1 MAALP
6 QLIEEDID
14 QLNAV
19 LSDLLT
25 QSEAAGGL
33 VIDKG
38 GFLITQCGALQSFD
52 TTTLAALSA
61 AAYAATQTIAG
72 LVSETNFSCV
82 YQQGEQHS
90 VLIQN
95 VDENC
100 LLLVIFKASASVGA
114 VKYFAAP
121 AILKAAEQLR
131 IAERRDPSA
140 KLDLSTLNVADTS
153 SLFRKRVA

>member
-14 QLNAV
+14 HLNEALSALITRSESNGAV
-19 LSDLLT
+19 L
-25 QSEAAGGL
+25 
-33 VIDKG
+33 IDKG
-38 GFLITQCGALQSFD
+38 GFLITYCGNLHRFD
-52 TTTLAALSA
+52 TTTLAALAA

-72 LVSETNFSCV
+72 LINETNFSCV
-82 YQQGEQHS
+82 YQQGESLS

-100 LLLVIFKASASVGA
+100 LLLVIFQSSSSVGA

-121 AILKAAEQLR
+121 AILK
-131 IAERRDPSA
+131 IAELLQIAHQRDPSA
-140 KLDLSTLNVADTS
+140 GLDLSMLNVADTS
-153 SLFRKRVA
+153 TLFRKRVA

>member
-14 QLNAV
+14 HLNGV

-25 QSEAAGGL
+25 RGEARGAL
-33 VIDKG
+33 LIDKS
-38 GFLITQCGALQSFD
+38 GFLITQCGNLHQFD
-52 TTTLAALSA
+52 TTTLAALAA

-72 LVSETNFSCV
+72 LIQEANFCCV
-82 YQQGEQHS
+82 YQQGESLS

-100 LLLVIFKASASVGA
+100 LLLVIFQSSASVGA

-121 AILKAAEQLR
+121 AILQVAELLQ
-131 IAERRDPSA
+131 IAHRRDPSA
-140 KLDLSTLNVADTS
+140 GLDLSMLNVADTS
-153 SLFRKRVA
+153 TLFRKKVA

>member
-14 QLNAV
+14 QLNAI
-19 LSDLLT
+19 LGDLLT
-25 QSEAAGGL
+25 KSEAAGGL
-33 VIDKG
+33 IIDKG
-38 GFLITQCGALQSFD
+38 GFLITQCGALQPFD
-52 TTTLAALSA
+52 TTTLAALAA

-72 LVSETNFSCV
+72 LVRETKFSCV

-90 VLIQN
+90 ILIQN

-100 LLLVIFKASASVGA
+100 LLLVIFRGGTSVGA
-114 VKYFAAP
+114 VKYYAAP
-121 AILKAAEQLR
+121 AIVKAAEQLQ

-140 KLDLSTLNVADTS
+140 KLDLSALNVADTS
-153 SLFRKRVA
+153 TLFRKKVA